1 MKVFLICIIV
11 AVCMYLFYR
20 KGKQT
25 EKART
30 IDLSNVKTETL
41 EGYLKMDDIVSIFK
55 ARSLNPTTD
64 IPFISKT
71 LEGLIVTPKGILEKA
86 DYVSVVLGVNY
97 DSNIDIF
104 EIIYAKAFDK
114 KLEDA
119 FINRDLITLS

>member
-20 KGKQT
+20 KGKQA

-97 DSNIDIF
+97 DSNIEIF

-119 FINRDLITLS
+119 FANRDLITLS